1 MMIEKSGTIRL
12 KDIHI
17 PQGGTPEQQE
27 LAQGMVRVNH
37 LYRSAL
43 NVAVTQLEIW
53 TRSLPAC
60 MTTPP
65 STTSST
71 ASKPWTASWKS

>member
-27 LAQGMVRVNH
+27 LAQCKQ
-37 LYRSAL
+37 
-43 NVAVTQLEIW
+43 QLLAED
-53 TRSLPAC
+53 S
-60 MTTPP
+60 
-65 STTSST
+65 
-71 ASKPWTASWKS
+71 

>member
-27 LAQGMVRVNH
+27 LVFKRVAQF
-37 LYRSAL
+37 L
-43 NVAVTQLEIW
+43 
-53 TRSLPAC
+53 
-60 MTTPP
+60 
-65 STTSST
+65 
-71 ASKPWTASWKS
+71 K